1 MGQMSRVTARQA
13 ESERLTALDG
23 PAPQLPESSRPALDS
38 DTLAAPALQA
48 EALDAIAPTEAPGR
62 VSFLSKQ
69 PVEPVASVDCS
80 PAQMRTIHM
89 ILGSLLDYPEDPAPA
104 LAALE
109 EVRADL
115 PDGIL
120 AHTDQFA
127 EWAGSVT
134 PRQMAEHYVDTFDS
148 QRRCAL
154 YLSYYVAG
162 DTRLRGSAILGFRD
176 FANAIGFERTR
187 DELDDYLPV
196 ILELSGRSGDP
207 LVWELLASHREGIE
221 VMRSALQR
229 ANSPYLHLL
238 NALAATLPEI
248 SEEARDRF
256 HRLVSQGPPA
266 EMVGASLQN
275 PWSTK

>member
-1 MGQMSRVTARQA
+1 MSRVKT
-13 ESERLTALDG
+13 E
-23 PAPQLPESSRPALDS
+23 RPALDS
-38 DTLAAPALQA
+38 ATLAAPALQA
-48 EALDAIAPTEAPGR
+48 ATLDAIAPTEPPGR

-69 PVEPVASVDCS
+69 PVEPVAPVKCTPD
-80 PAQMRTIHM
+80 QMRTIHM
-89 ILGSLLDYPEDPAPA
+89 ILASLLDYPEDPTPA
-104 LAALE
+104 LVALE
-109 EVRADL
+109 EVRTGL
-115 PDGIL
+115 PKGIL
-120 AHTDQFA
+120 AHTDQFM
-127 EWAGSVT
+127 EWAQSVT
-134 PRQMAEHYVDTFDS
+134 PREMAEHYVDTFDS

-162 DTRLRGSAILGFRD
+162 DTRLRGSAILGFRE
-176 FANAIGFERTR
+176 FANAIGYERTR

-248 SEEARDRF
+248 TEEARDRF

-266 EMVGASLQN
+266 EMVGASLPN